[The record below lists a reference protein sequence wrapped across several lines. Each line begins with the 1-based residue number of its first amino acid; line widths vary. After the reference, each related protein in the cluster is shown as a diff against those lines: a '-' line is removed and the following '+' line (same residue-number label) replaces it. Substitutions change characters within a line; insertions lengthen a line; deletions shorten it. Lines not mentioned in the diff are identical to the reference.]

1 MDERLSPPWQPWEA
15 IPVALAAYAGTAV
28 VSVLLALVFGGV
40 GGVTLQLT
48 ILAFPVLLAAVT
60 VAWVA
65 GRYRRAAVPALRIRS
80 RRGTADVVFGAW
92 SGAALFA
99 VVLFGVA
106 PLVYFLVGL
115 FTGGAVTPPQQD
127 VLPTDD
133 PNAWQVLL
141 GAAAVVV
148 AAPIGEEIFFRGFLF
163 GSLRSRFGFWAS
175 AAISGAVFAA
185 VHILPLLMPLMFVV
199 GIGLA
204 LIYERRGSLV
214 ASMAAHAAFNTIG
227 FTFIL
232 LQ

>member
-1 MDERLSPPWQPWEA
+1 MEERLSPPWQPWEA
-15 IPVALAAYAGTAV
+15 IPVALGAYAGTAV
-28 VSVLLALVFGGV
+28 VSVALALVFGGV
-40 GGVTLQLT
+40 GGITFQLT
-48 ILAFPVLLAAVT
+48 VLVFPVLLAAVT

-65 GRYRRAAVPALRIRS
+65 GRYRRGAVPALRIRS
-80 RRGTADVVFGAW
+80 RRSTRDVVFGAW
-92 SGAALFA
+92 AGAALFA
-99 VVLFGVA
+99 VVLFAVA
-106 PLVYFLVGL
+106 PLVYFVVGL
-115 FTGGAVTPPQQD
+115 FTGGPVTPPQQE
-127 VLPTDD
+127 VLPTTD
-133 PNAWQVLL
+133 PSAWQVLL
-141 GAAAVVV
+141 AAAAVVV

-163 GSLRSRFGFWAS
+163 GSLRGRFGLWLS

>member
-1 MDERLSPPWQPWEA
+1 MDEPLRPPWEPWEA

-28 VSVLLALVFGGV
+28 VSILLALAFGGV

-48 ILAFPVLLAAVT
+48 ILAFPLLLAAAT
-60 VAWVA
+60 VVWVA
-65 GRYRRAAVPALRIRS
+65 ARYRRAAVPALRIRS
-80 RRGTADVVFGAW
+80 RRGTSDVVFGAW
-92 SGAALFA
+92 TGAALFGA
-99 VVLFGVA
+99 VLFGVA
-106 PLVYFLVGL
+106 PLVYFVVGL

-127 VLPTDD
+127 VLPTD

-141 GAAAVVV
+141 GALAVVV

-163 GSLRSRFGFWAS
+163 GSLRRRFGFWVS
-175 AAISGAVFAA
+175 GAISGAVFAA
-185 VHILPLLMPLMFVV
+185 VHVLPLLMPLMFVV
-199 GIGLA
+199 GLGLA

-214 ASMAAHAAFNTIG
+214 ASMAAHAAFNSIG